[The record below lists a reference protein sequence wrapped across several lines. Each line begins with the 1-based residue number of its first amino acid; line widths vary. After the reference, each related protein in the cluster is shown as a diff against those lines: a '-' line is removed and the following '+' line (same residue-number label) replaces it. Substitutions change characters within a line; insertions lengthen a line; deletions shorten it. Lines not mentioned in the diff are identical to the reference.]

1 MAGRWL
7 FTKEQLSKTPS
18 IKHGYSEEM
27 EGAYRTNC
35 ANLIQNMGQRLQLYP
50 FHNENFEPF
59 KLEKTK
65 NWWRKRKENK
75 KEKIEYIMKKW
86 KCWSFSAFSVIAQ
99 VLQNSF
105 VQAASSHLP
114 LFRLSHHLHLLWPSF
129 FYWLYVG
136 HHHQQYDSMRTVEWL
151 YSLLDVV
158 S

>member
-59 KLEKTK
+59 KLEKK
-65 NWWRKRKENK
+65 KLMKK
-75 KEKIEYIMKKW
+75 KEGKQERKNRIYNETNE
-86 KCWSFSAFSVIAQ
+86 SVG
-99 VLQNSF
+99 
-105 VQAASSHLP
+105 
-114 LFRLSHHLHLLWPSF
+114 LFLHL
-129 FYWLYVG
+129 V
-136 HHHQQYDSMRTVEWL
+136 
-151 YSLLDVV
+151 
-158 S
+158 

>member
-59 KLEKTK
+59 NFEKK
-65 NWWRKRKENK
+65 KIDEEKGRKTRKK
-75 KEKIEYIMKKW
+75 K
-86 KCWSFSAFSVIAQ
+86 
-99 VLQNSF
+99 
-105 VQAASSHLP
+105 
-114 LFRLSHHLHLLWPSF
+114 
-129 FYWLYVG
+129 
-136 HHHQQYDSMRTVEWL
+136 
-151 YSLLDVV
+151 
-158 S
+158 